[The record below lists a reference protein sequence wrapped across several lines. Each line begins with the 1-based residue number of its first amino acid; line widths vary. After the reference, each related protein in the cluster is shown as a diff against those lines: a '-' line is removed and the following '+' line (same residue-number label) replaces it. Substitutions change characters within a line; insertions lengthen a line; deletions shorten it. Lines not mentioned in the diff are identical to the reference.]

1 MELALPTHSRNASAL
16 PKHTATLDIPNVIHA
31 RVAALLHSES
41 CIVAH
46 PVRPDFAVRA
56 TTVIVII
63 SICGGPGTRT
73 SKASNFSSRE
83 AKSMTRGR
91 VPPASGHVPGT
102 ASRPGQAR
110 LLDARHRPGG
120 DEPQSQ
126 DRQAVL
132 GRFVATP
139 GEPPCRRRGGK
150 RHRPGGD
157 EPQSQDRQAVLGR
170 FVATPG
176 EPPCRRRWGGK
187 DIALAETNHIPRIG
201 KPSWAGLSQH
211 PANPA
216 ASQMG
221 GMGKDIALAETNH
234 NPRIGKPSWAG
245 WFQHQ

>member
-1 MELALPTHSRNASAL
+1 MQQFLVLASPNSVQSLGWSWLWPTLSRTASAL
-16 PKHTATLDIPNVIHA
+16 PKQTATLDIPNVIHA

-157 EPQSQDRQAVLGR
+157 EPHSQDRQAVLGR

-176 EPPCRRRWGGK
+176 EPRCLADGGKRTSPWRRR
-187 DIALAETNHIPRIG
+187 TTIPG
-201 KPSWAGLSQH
+201 
-211 PANPA
+211 
-216 ASQMG
+216 
-221 GMGKDIALAETNH
+221 
-234 NPRIGKPSWAG
+234 
-245 WFQHQ
+245 